1 MAESDSDIVLCSS
14 KNSTLLEHE
23 MVPESKDFKF
33 KFFGPSYASNGVKL
47 AFKLNEG
54 RSLQYLTKLTS
65 SKSKGVWVKIS

>member
-47 AFKLNEG
+47 AFKLKE
-54 RSLQYLTKLTS
+54 
-65 SKSKGVWVKIS
+65 